1 MTSGI
6 ICCYHIDPGVNGLKR
21 LRLTPKL
28 LYWFVDA
35 SHFSRRRRRDS
46 FSTAIRPYGWN
57 CRKQSVPQ
65 FKLEWLQVEHSTA
78 VSTAAWH
85 WTAGIQLTSQD

>member
-35 SHFSRRRRRDS
+35 SHFS
-46 FSTAIRPYGWN
+46 P
-57 CRKQSVPQ
+57 
-65 FKLEWLQVEHSTA
+65 
-78 VSTAAWH
+78 TAA
-85 WTAGIQLTSQD
+85 ARQFFDGD